1 MEVVCH
7 VESEIAVLT
16 INNPP
21 MNTLDRTVMDG
32 IRACFNRLRQNE
44 TVRVVLVTG
53 EGRSFVAGADIKEFS
68 SWTPDEVEDVTNK
81 GQRIFMQ
88 IERFPA
94 PVIAVIN
101 GFALGGGLEL
111 ALACDLRI
119 ASENA
124 KLGLPEV
131 KLGIIPGYG
140 GTQRLCR
147 TVPVGQAK
155 KMIYTGE
162 IISASEA
169 REIGL
174 VEAVVSPDELMNT
187 ALDIARKIAAN
198 APIAVSGTKQS
209 INMGRN
215 LSIEQGMDIELRI
228 ARMCFGTDDKKEGV
242 DAFINKRRPR
252 FLRK

>member
-1 MEVVCH
+1 MKVVCH
-7 VESEIAVLT
+7 VEGEIAVIT
-16 INNPP
+16 IHNPP

-32 IRACFNRLRQNE
+32 IRTSFNQLKENE
-44 TVRVVLVTG
+44 TVRAVIVTG

-68 SWTPDEVEDVTNK
+68 SWTSDEVEDLTDK

-88 IERFPA
+88 IENFPA

-111 ALACDLRI
+111 ALACDFRI
-119 ASENA
+119 ASEKA

-147 TVPVGQAK
+147 TISIGQAK
-155 KMIYTGE
+155 KMIYTGA
-162 IISASEA
+162 IIGAPEA

-174 VEAVVSPDELMNT
+174 VETVVAPDELMGV
-187 ALDIARKIAAN
+187 ALAIAKKIAAN
-198 APIAVSGTKQS
+198 APIAVRGAKKS
-209 INMGRN
+209 INTGRN
-215 LSIEQGMDIELRI
+215 LSIEQGMAIELCV
-228 ARMCFGTDDKKEGV
+228 ARMCFGTDDRKEGV

-252 FLRK
+252 FQGK

>member
-1 MEVVCH
+1 MKVVCH
-7 VESEIAVLT
+7 GEDEIAIIT

-21 MNTLDRTVMDG
+21 MNTLDGTVMDG
-32 IRACFNRLRQNE
+32 IRSCFNRLEQNE
-44 TVRVVLVTG
+44 TFRVVLVTG
-53 EGRSFVAGADIKEFS
+53 DGRSFVAGADIKEFS
-68 SWTPDEVEDVTNK
+68 SWTLDEMEDITDK
-81 GQRIFMQ
+81 GQRIFRQ
-88 IERFPA
+88 IENFPA

-119 ASENA
+119 ASEKA

-147 TVPVGQAK
+147 TIPVGQAK

-169 REIGL
+169 RKIGL
-174 VEAVVSPDELMNT
+174 VEAVVAPDELMGV
-187 ALDIARKIAAN
+187 ALDIARKIAAT
-198 APIAVSGTKQS
+198 APMAVRGAKKSMNTGC
-209 INMGRN
+209 N
-215 LSIEQGMDIELRI
+215 LSIEQGMAIELSV
-228 ARMCFGTDDKKEGV
+228 ARSCFGTNDREEGV
-242 DAFINKRRPR
+242 DAFINKRIPI
-252 FLRK
+252 FKNI